1 MRSRSTSFPS
11 RSYKLL
17 PQTPSA
23 GRNASSHLTKR
34 NFTNPRPQPFLGTC
48 SKISNTV
55 PQLVKEKK
63 RKKENLQRSVHSVSR
78 RPSYTQ
84 LRLRINDLHQ
94 DTYQIMHLVTVA
106 VRRKLLNTISFTV
119 HPTLK
124 HETIS
129 KHFSRI
135 ITITLA
141 VLLSGDP
148 NLLSATK
155 SVMLCSWRVAALP
168 WPTRCA
174 SSLSPLDPFSFPP
187 PTFDLL
193 PPHHP
198 TFSLVWKSSFSLNTP
213 HYMFCRFERLNCL
226 VLQKLIICY
235 WPLVCFHS

>member
-1 MRSRSTSFPS
+1 MSIR
-11 RSYKLL
+11 Y
-17 PQTPSA
+17 
-23 GRNASSHLTKR
+23 
-34 NFTNPRPQPFLGTC
+34 
-48 SKISNTV
+48 
-55 PQLVKEKK
+55 
-63 RKKENLQRSVHSVSR
+63 SVAHQ
-78 RPSYTQ
+78 SYTQ
-84 LRLRINDLHQ
+84 LRLRISDLHQ
-94 DTYQIMHLVTVA
+94 DRYQIMLLVTVA
-106 VRRKLLNTISFTV
+106 VRQKLLNTISFTV

-129 KHFSRI
+129 KHFSHI
-135 ITITLA
+135 ITVTLA

-155 SVMLCSWRVAALP
+155 SVILCSWRVAALL

-187 PTFDLL
+187 PTFDLP

-198 TFSLVWKSSFSLNTP
+198 TFSLVLKSSFSLYAP

-235 WPLVCFHS
+235 CLLVCFHS